1 MLSSDNNDIQS
12 SKQRLGRKIAQL
24 SLLLAIVGYSFY
36 LFDSNDYQDAFTDA
50 GRRSMLVTDDGEVQ
64 GEVTQGEHSERR
76 RLSDSYSNTGHP
88 TPPLADVADSL
99 YIVKPVIGYAPSYT
113 MEPVTPTGPTK
124 LDPLLATAS
133 SQTSSYMNYA
143 GQGYAP
149 NVLDGST
156 STNWRS
162 RKTYV
167 GVAEYL
173 TIDLGIP
180 EDIREVQFTFPQSGN
195 MDFEFQSSPV
205 NDYLGNNGMGYG
217 NENGTSY
224 WKTLETV
231 TGFTGTSV
239 TFNGPYDKTDRY
251 LRIYFTGGHTLI
263 LGGGARRLTEDFEE
277 EESVV
282 AVEQHEEGG
291 RRLTEEDQESA
302 AVVAVV
308 QKGADRKK
316 RNAAKKKQQQP
327 SRNLKETASIA
338 PEEESDMSPAII
350 EESDLSP
357 ALRKRKLVNLGCG
370 SSYSGSTAG
379 LPAASASTCGT
390 SIGTGGHNWHT
401 ISGVTGCVTVS
412 TCHSGTN
419 YDSKLSVYK
428 DNKAT
433 CVGRIED

>member
-1 MLSSDNNDIQS
+1 
-12 SKQRLGRKIAQL
+12 
-24 SLLLAIVGYSFY
+24 
-36 LFDSNDYQDAFTDA
+36 
-50 GRRSMLVTDDGEVQ
+50 MLVTNDGEVQ
-64 GEVTQGEHSERR
+64 GEVTQGKHSERR

-124 LDPLLATAS
+124 LDPFLALAS

-143 GQGYAP
+143 GQGYAD

-231 TGFTGTSV
+231 TGFTGTSI
-239 TFNGPYDKTDRY
+239 TFNGPYDKADRY
-251 LRIYFTGGHTLI
+251 LRIYFTGGHTL
-263 LGGGARRLTEDFEE
+263 
-277 EESVV
+277 V
-282 AVEQHEEGG
+282 
-291 RRLTEEDQESA
+291 
-302 AVVAVV
+302 
-308 QKGADRKK
+308 
-316 RNAAKKKQQQP
+316 
-327 SRNLKETASIA
+327 
-338 PEEESDMSPAII
+338 
-350 EESDLSP
+350 
-357 ALRKRKLVNLGCG
+357 
-370 SSYSGSTAG
+370 
-379 LPAASASTCGT
+379 
-390 SIGTGGHNWHT
+390 
-401 ISGVTGCVTVS
+401 
-412 TCHSGTN
+412 
-419 YDSKLSVYK
+419 SVYLIVCCLVVCRRSPPEI
-428 DNKAT
+428 NPYPYVLVYLSSIYT
-433 CVGRIED
+433 S